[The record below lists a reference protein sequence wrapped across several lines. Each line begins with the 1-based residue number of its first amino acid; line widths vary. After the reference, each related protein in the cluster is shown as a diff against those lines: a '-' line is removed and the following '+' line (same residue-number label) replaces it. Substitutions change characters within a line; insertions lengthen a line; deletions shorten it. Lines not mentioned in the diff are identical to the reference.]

1 MSHNLRVF
9 TKALYQFD
17 HVARQATPDH
27 WNRPSPCE
35 GWTAR
40 HIVGHVVAVQ
50 HYMESLIRGTEPTM
64 NPMKEPQRHAEGHAY
79 EAWAAQRDTILE
91 ALDHDGVLH
100 REVQNWNGPATV
112 DAMIGNNVGD
122 TTIHAW
128 DLAQALEVDDH
139 LDPQLV
145 QHVLG
150 TLTPVIDGM
159 RGPIMFG
166 PAVDVAADASPQDRL
181 LALSGRQ
188 P

>member
-1 MSHNLRVF
+1 V
-9 TKALYQFD
+9 
-17 HVARQATPDH
+17 
-27 WNRPSPCE
+27 
-35 GWTAR
+35 
-40 HIVGHVVAVQ
+40 
-50 HYMESLIRGTEPTM
+50 
-64 NPMKEPQRHAEGHAY
+64 
-79 EAWAAQRDTILE
+79 WAAQRDSFLE

-100 REVQNWNGPATV
+100 REVQNWNGPTTV
-112 DAMIGNNVGD
+112 DAMIGDNVGD

-150 TLTPVIDGM
+150 TLTPVVEGM
-159 RGPIMFG
+159 RSPIMFG
-166 PAVDVAADASPQDRL
+166 PAVTVGSEASAQDRL

>member
-64 NPMKEPQRHAEGHAY
+64 NPMKEPQRHAEGHSY
-79 EAWAAQRDTILE
+79 EAWAAQRDSILE
-91 ALDHDGVLH
+91 ALDDDGVLH
-100 REVQNWNGPATV
+100 REVQGWNGPTTV